1 VLLPS
6 IDLEGA
12 VHEYSIPALAEIPAT
27 ANIAKA
33 VFRRAAEQPQA
44 VMLRRPGPAGLSGEW
59 TDVTASQ
66 FRDEVTALAKG
77 LIAAGIEAGDRV
89 ALMSHTRYEWTL
101 IDYAIW
107 TAGAIVVPVYETS
120 SDEQAE
126 WILSDSGARACFVET
141 AAFEQLIDGFR
152 DRVPALEQIWRIE
165 PGSEAS
171 LESLT
176 EAGAAVEDQVVSAR
190 AAAAKASDL
199 ATVIYTSGT
208 TGRPKGC
215 ELTHQNML
223 VAVRNAFLGP
233 LVAFTGTDDAGT
245 LLFLPLAHVF
255 ARIIE
260 VGCIEAG
267 LVLGHCGD
275 INALL
280 PALAGFRPTFILA
293 VPRVF
298 EKVYNSAEQRAI
310 SDKRGAIF
318 GRAARTAI
326 AYSEALDSAGGPG
339 FGLRAW
345 HALFDRLVYG
355 KLRAALGGRAG
366 YAVSGGAALT
376 DRLCHFFRGAGVTV
390 LQGYGL
396 TETTAAATVNRPDR
410 NKIGTVGQP
419 LPGVAIK
426 IAEDGEILIRG
437 GIVFPGYWRN
447 EAATRETFAEDGWFS
462 TGDVGE
468 LDDEGFLRI
477 TGRKKEL
484 IVTAGGKN
492 VAPAVLEDRLRSHA
506 LISQAMV
513 VGDGRPYVS
522 ALITLDLDTF
532 GPWKARHG
540 KSADATVASLRD
552 DPDLLADVQAAVDDA
567 NHAVSRAE
575 SIRRFRILDDD
586 FTVESGQLSAK
597 LGIRRSVLAKD
608 FAGDIDLLYS

>member
-1 VLLPS
+1 
-6 IDLEGA
+6 

-44 VMLRRPGPAGLSGEW
+44 VMLRRPGPAGLYGEW
-59 TDVTASQ
+59 TDVTARQ

-120 SDEQAE
+120 SAEQAE

-141 AAFEQLIDGFR
+141 AAFEQAIDGFR
-152 DRVPALEQIWRIE
+152 DRVPALEHVWRIE
-165 PGSEAS
+165 PGGSGDKAS
-171 LESLT
+171 LDSLT
-176 EAGAAVEDQVVSAR
+176 EAGTAVEDQAVSAR
-190 AAAAKASDL
+190 AAATRASDL

-215 ELTHQNML
+215 ELTHQNLL

-233 LVAFTGTDDAGT
+233 LVAFTATDDAGT

-275 INALL
+275 ISALL
-280 PALAGFRPTFILA
+280 PALAAFRPTFILA

-298 EKVYNSAEQRAI
+298 EKVYNSAEQKAI
-310 SDKRGAIF
+310 SEKKGAIF

-326 AYSEALDSAGGPG
+326 AYSQALDSPGGPG
-339 FGLRAW
+339 FGLRVQ
-345 HALFDRLVYG
+345 HALFDRLVYA
-355 KLRAALGGRAG
+355 KLRAALGGRAN

-376 DRLCHFFRGAGVTV
+376 ERLCHFFRGVGVTV

-419 LPGVAIK
+419 MPGVGIK
-426 IAEDGEILIRG
+426 IAEDGEILITG
-437 GIVFPGYWRN
+437 GIVFPGYWHN
-447 EAATRETFAEDGWFS
+447 DAASGATFAEEPWFR
-462 TGDVGE
+462 TGDVGQ
-468 LDDEGFLRI
+468 LDDEGFLTI
-477 TGRKKEL
+477 TGRKKEI
-484 IVTAGGKN
+484 IVTSGGKN
-492 VAPAVLEDRLRSHA
+492 VAPVALEDRLRSHA
-506 LISQAMV
+506 LISQAMA
-513 VGDGRPYVS
+513 VGDGRPYIG
-522 ALITLDLDTF
+522 ALITLDPEAL

-540 KSADATVASLRD
+540 KSADATIASLRD
-552 DPDLLADVQAAVDDA
+552 DPALLADVQGAVDDA
-567 NHAVSRAE
+567 NQAVSRAE
-575 SIRRFRILDDD
+575 SIRRFRILDGD

-597 LGIRRSVLAKD
+597 LSIRRSVLAKD
-608 FAGDIDLLYS
+608 FAADIDDLYA

>member
-1 VLLPS
+1 MTWMEV
-6 IDLEGA
+6 A
-12 VHEYSIPALAEIPAT
+12 VREYSIPALAEIPAT
-27 ANIAKA
+27 ANLAKA

-44 VMLRRPGPAGLSGEW
+44 VMLRRPIGPAGPAGPSGEW
-59 TDVTASQ
+59 ADVTARQ

-77 LIAAGIEAGDRV
+77 LIATGIEAGDRV

-120 SDEQAE
+120 SAEQAE
-126 WILSDSGARACFVET
+126 WILGNSGARACFVET
-141 AAFEQLIDGFR
+141 AAFEEVIEGFR
-152 DRVPALEQIWRIE
+152 DRVPGLEHIWRIE
-165 PGSEAS
+165 PGAEAS
-171 LESLT
+171 LDSLT

-199 ATVIYTSGT
+199 ATIIYTSGT

-215 ELTHQNML
+215 ELTHQNL
-223 VAVRNAFLGP
+223 LAAVRNAFLGP
-233 LVAFTGTDDAGT
+233 LVAFTAPDDAGT

-267 LVLGHCGD
+267 VVLGHCGD
-275 INALL
+275 LDALL
-280 PALAGFRPTFILA
+280 PALAAFRPTFILA

-298 EKVYNSAEQRAI
+298 EKVYNNAEQKAVSER
-310 SDKRGAIF
+310 KGAVF

-326 AYSEALDSAGGPG
+326 AYSEALDSPGGPA
-339 FGLRAW
+339 FGLRAQ
-345 HALFDRLVYG
+345 HALFDRLVYA

-376 DRLCHFFRGAGVTV
+376 ERLCHFFRGVGVTV

-419 LPGVAIK
+419 LPGVGIK
-426 IAEDGEILIRG
+426 IADDGEILIKG
-437 GIVFPGYWRN
+437 AIVFPGYWHGD
-447 EAATRETFAEDGWFS
+447 EATKESFAEEGWLYS
-462 TGDVGE
+462 GDLGA
-468 LDDEGFLRI
+468 LDDEGFLTI
-477 TGRKKEL
+477 TGRKKE
-484 IVTAGGKN
+484 IIITAGGKN

-513 VGDGRPYVS
+513 VGDGRPYIG
-522 ALITLDLDTF
+522 ALITLDPETL
-532 GPWKARHG
+532 GLWKARHG
-540 KSADATVASLRD
+540 KPADATSASLRD

-567 NHAVSRAE
+567 NRAVSRAE
-575 SIRRFRILDDD
+575 SIRRFRILDGD
-586 FTVESGQLSAK
+586 FTIESGHLSAK

-608 FAGDIDLLYS
+608 FAADIDMLYS

>member
-1 VLLPS
+1 VR
-6 IDLEGA
+6 
-12 VHEYSIPALAEIPAT
+12 EYSMPALAEIPAT
-27 ANIAKA
+27 ANLAKA
-33 VFRRAAEQPQA
+33 IFRRAAEQPQA
-44 VMLRRPGPAGLSGEW
+44 VMLRRPGPAGLAGEW
-59 TDVTASQ
+59 TDVTARQ

-77 LIAAGIEAGDRV
+77 LVAAGIEAGDRV

-107 TAGAIVVPVYETS
+107 TAGAVVVPVYETS
-120 SDEQAE
+120 SAEQAE
-126 WILSDSGARACFVET
+126 WILSNSGARACFVET
-141 AAFEQLIDGFR
+141 AAFEQVIDGFR
-152 DRVPALEQIWRIE
+152 DRVPALERIWRIE
-165 PGSEAS
+165 PDASRADARGQDSPAS

-176 EAGAAVEDQVVSAR
+176 EAGAAVEDEVVTAR

-199 ATVIYTSGT
+199 ATVIFTSGT

-215 ELTHQNML
+215 ELTHENL
-223 VAVRNAFLGP
+223 LAAVRNAFLGP
-233 LVAFTGTDDAGT
+233 LTTFTGTEDAGT

-267 LVLGHCGD
+267 IVLGHCGD

-280 PALAGFRPTFILA
+280 PALAAFRPTFILA

-298 EKVYNSAEQRAI
+298 EKVYNSAEQKAV
-310 SDKRGAIF
+310 SEKRGAIF

-326 AYSEALDSAGGPG
+326 AYSEALDSPGRPG
-339 FGLRAW
+339 FGLRAQ
-345 HALFDRLVYG
+345 HALFDRLVYA

-366 YAVSGGAALT
+366 YAISGGAALT

-426 IAEDGEILIRG
+426 IAEDGEILIHG
-437 GIVFPGYWRN
+437 GIVFPGYWHN
-447 EAATRETFAEDGWFS
+447 DEATKETFAEDDWFR
-462 TGDVGE
+462 TGDIGE
-468 LDDEGFLRI
+468 LDDEGFLTI

-506 LISQAMV
+506 LISQTMV
-513 VGDGRPYVS
+513 VGDGKPYIA
-522 ALITLDLDTF
+522 ALITLDPEVL

-540 KSADATVASLRD
+540 KPADGTVASLRD
-552 DPDLLADVQAAVDDA
+552 DPDLVADVQAAVDDA
-567 NHAVSRAE
+567 NQAVSRAE

-608 FAGDIDLLYS
+608 FAADIDALYS